1 MGLWD
6 HHHPCWFLP
15 LLLSAI
21 SEPSIFHCSDT
32 MHAYQ
37 GWERERMQGL
47 AAVPSQAAIS
57 LRAHGGR
64 PDKDMLCASPI
75 SHQNH
80 LSHQWLLNHKEPARH
95 KVGHECLIMGDQ
107 RVELQNSSLEVRVW
121 QPSFSDFPEQFQFHA
136 T

>member
-1 MGLWD
+1 M
-6 HHHPCWFLP
+6 P
-15 LLLSAI
+15 A
-21 SEPSIFHCSDT
+21 
-32 MHAYQ
+32 Q
-37 GWERERMQGL
+37 GWARERMQGL

-64 PDKDMLCASPI
+64 PDKDMLCASSI

-80 LSHQWLLNHKEPARH
+80 LSYRWLLNHKEPARY

-107 RVELQNSSLEVRVW
+107 RAELQNSSLEARVW
-121 QPSFSDFPEQFQFHA
+121 QPSFSDFPEHFQFHA